1 MARVAQSPFKNVVGE
16 VFQASSRAQMG
27 WMWTKEH
34 GARQAGFE
42 RRRYPTDLTDQEW
55 QIIRPPAA
63 VRQRLRQA
71 AWC

>member
-1 MARVAQSPFKNVVGE
+1 
-16 VFQASSRAQMG
+16 MG